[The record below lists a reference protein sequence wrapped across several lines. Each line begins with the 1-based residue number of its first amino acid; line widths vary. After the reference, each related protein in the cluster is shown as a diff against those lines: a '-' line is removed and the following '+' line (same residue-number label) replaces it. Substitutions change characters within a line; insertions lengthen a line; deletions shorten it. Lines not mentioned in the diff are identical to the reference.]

1 MAKIQSS
8 TPFIIDAPAQVR
20 ALASPARQEVIDA
33 LVAAGPC
40 SIAEL
45 AAHTGRA
52 PDSLYHHI
60 RVLKKAGLILERDP
74 RKSGRHVAA
83 IYDLPGRPVL
93 IRYAS
98 AQPRALNAVVASALR
113 LGLRDFHRALADRHA
128 VTDGPARNLWG
139 GRVKGW
145 VGPDDIVEMNTLLRR
160 LYELI
165 HTGPPG
171 PGRQPQS
178 FSFAVAPVRPSPRSP
193 FARTP
198 RPTRSAVST
207 RKPPRRPSAPG
218 GRS

>member
-8 TPFIIDAPAQVR
+8 APFIISAPAQVR
-20 ALASPARQEVIDA
+20 ALASPARQEVVDA

-113 LGLRDFHRALADRHA
+113 LGLRDFHRALGDGRA

-145 VGPDDIVEMNTLLRR
+145 VGPDDLLEMNTLLRR

-165 HTGPPG
+165 HTGAPG

-193 FARTP
+193 APSTSTP
-198 RPTRSAVST
+198 P
-207 RKPPRRPSAPG
+207 RKPPRRRSAPG